1 MPRLP
6 ATATVMPASANTT
19 VVVKPPL
26 AAAMYSGGQR
36 LDSPWLRAMVVTPS
50 VSEFMTAMRL
60 GPTDPRV
67 LGELLLKPNQSV
79 AMTFSADPHLGL
91 VADRFSGSAV
101 VFLATASFTTQTQA
115 QASLR

>member
-1 MPRLP
+1 
-6 ATATVMPASANTT
+6 V
-19 VVVKPPL
+19 
-26 AAAMYSGGQR
+26 
-36 LDSPWLRAMVVTPS
+36 VVTPS

-79 AMTFSADPHLGL
+79 AMTFSADPHLGM

-101 VFLATASFTTQTQA
+101 VFLATASFTKQA